1 MSAFDEDIAA
11 DFILEAQEILDR
23 LGEQL
28 VALEQSPQDNEQ
40 LNAVFRGFHTLKGG
54 AGFLG
59 VHAMVELCHAAEET
73 LGMARS
79 GKAVLQA
86 NHFDAAQQS
95 LDWLQAMLDA
105 VSGGTEPQ
113 HAPPELIAMFDV
125 DAAPAPAAVAA
136 APVDAA
142 AAIAAAKSGSDMIDE
157 DEFEALLDQLHGGA
171 APGSKPVGA
180 AAAIAAAKS
189 GSDMIDEDE
198 FEALL
203 DQLHGSAAPGAKPVG
218 AAAAIAAAKSGSD
231 MIDEDEFE
239 ALLDQLHGG
248 AAPGAKPVGAAVAA
262 APKPAIPKPAPVVP
276 PRPASPPRPAAAPA
290 AAAKPAAAE
299 AEQTVRVDTKR
310 LDAIVN
316 LIGELVLSRNRLK
329 TLRTRLKDEELDR
342 AVSTLDIATARLQSA
357 VMRTRMQPV
366 GKVFSRFPKVARDV
380 ARNLKKEVELELV
393 GAETE
398 LDRNLVEALADPLV
412 HLVRNAI
419 DHGIEMPD
427 LREAQG
433 KQRSGH
439 VRLSAQQEGDYVS
452 IEIQDDGAG
461 IDPEKLRAKAR
472 EKGLIDPE
480 AAARLSSEE
489 CLHLVFLPG
498 FSTKQEVT
506 DISGRGVGM
515 DVVQSRIRELSG
527 QIQIQSE
534 LGRGSRFLIRVPLTL
549 AILPTL
555 LVQAGQDIYALPL
568 ARVMEVLHAP
578 RTSLGWFDGRAVLD
592 RRSHTLPLLDLRQWL
607 DVEPA
612 PSTLMTIVVLQ
623 VGEARFGLVV
633 DQVRGREEVVIK
645 PLPKAL
651 RGLKGYA
658 GATLIGDGRMA
669 LILDVDGLR
678 NSQG

>member
-1 MSAFDEDIAA
+1 MSAVSDDITA
-11 DFILEAQEILDR
+11 DFIIEAQEILDR

-28 VALEQSPQDNEQ
+28 VSLEQAPQDSDQ
-40 LNAVFRGFHTLKGG
+40 LNAVFRGYHTLKGG

-59 VHAMVELCHAAEET
+59 VTAMVELCHAAEEA
-73 LGMARS
+73 LGAARA
-79 GKAVLQA
+79 GQAVLQA
-86 NHFDAAQQS
+86 HHFDAAQQS
-95 LDWLQAMLDA
+95 LDYLQSMLDA
-105 VSGGTEPQ
+105 VSSGTEPGY
-113 HAPPELIAMFDV
+113 APPDLIAQFDV
-125 DAAPAPAAVAA
+125 HGSAVAAPAAAA
-136 APVDAA
+136 APSAGA
-142 AAIAAAKSGSDMIDE
+142 SDLITD
-157 DEFEALLDQLHGGA
+157 DEFEALLDQLHGGN
-171 APGSKPVGA
+171 APTAVAP
-180 AAAIAAAKS
+180 AKKADDGLIS
-189 GSDMIDEDE
+189 
-198 FEALL
+198 
-203 DQLHGSAAPGAKPVG
+203 
-218 AAAAIAAAKSGSD
+218 
-231 MIDEDEFE
+231 EDEFE

-248 AAPGAKPVGAAVAA
+248 AAPGAKPVAA
-262 APKPAIPKPAPVVP
+262 APPAP
-276 PRPASPPRPAAAPA
+276 APA
-290 AAAKPAAAE
+290 ARPTAPAPAAKPAAKPLAE
-299 AEQTVRVDTKR
+299 AEHTVRVDTKR

-329 TLRTRLKDEELDR
+329 TLRARLRDEELDR

-380 ARNLKKEVELELV
+380 ARSLKKEVDLELI

-419 DHGIEMPD
+419 DHGVEMPD

-433 KQRSGH
+433 KPRMGH

-452 IEIQDDGAG
+452 IEVQDDGAG

-498 FSTKQEVT
+498 FSTKQQVT

-534 LGRGSRFLIRVPLTL
+534 LGRGSRFMIRVPLTL

-555 LVQAGQDIYALPL
+555 LVQAGEDVYALPL

-592 RRSHTLPLLDLRQWL
+592 RRSHTLPLVDLRQWL
-607 DVEPA
+607 DVTPA
-612 PSTLMTIVVLQ
+612 ASTLLTIVVLQ
-623 VGEARFGLVV
+623 AGEARFGLVV

-651 RGLKGYA
+651 RGLRGYA

-678 NSQG
+678 

>member
-1 MSAFDEDIAA
+1 MSAVSDDITA
-11 DFILEAQEILDR
+11 DFIIEAQEILDR

-28 VALEQSPQDNEQ
+28 VSLEQAPQDTEQ
-40 LNAVFRGFHTLKGG
+40 LNAVFRGYHTLKGG

-59 VHAMVELCHAAEET
+59 VTAMVELCHAAEEA
-73 LGMARS
+73 LGIARA
-79 GKAVLQA
+79 GQAVLQA
-86 NHFDAAQQS
+86 HHFDAAQQS
-95 LDWLQAMLDA
+95 LDYLQSMLDA
-105 VSGGTEPQ
+105 VSSGTEPGY
-113 HAPPELIAMFDV
+113 APPDLIAQFDMNGGTAAPV
-125 DAAPAPAAVAA
+125 AAAAPAAA
-136 APVDAA
+136 
-142 AAIAAAKSGSDMIDE
+142 GSDLITD
-157 DEFEALLDQLHGGA
+157 DEFEALLDQLHGGN
-171 APGSKPVGA
+171 APTAV
-180 AAAIAAAKS
+180 
-189 GSDMIDEDE
+189 
-198 FEALL
+198 
-203 DQLHGSAAPGAKPVG
+203 APARKADDGL
-218 AAAAIAAAKSGSD
+218 IS
-231 MIDEDEFE
+231 EDEFE

-248 AAPGAKPVGAAVAA
+248 AAPGAKPAATV
-262 APKPAIPKPAPVVP
+262 
-276 PRPASPPRPAAAPA
+276 AAAPA
-290 AAAKPAAAE
+290 AAPRPAPVPAPAAKPAAKPMAE
-299 AEQTVRVDTKR
+299 AEHTVRVDTKR

-329 TLRTRLKDEELDR
+329 TLRARLRDEELDR

-366 GKVFSRFPKVARDV
+366 GKVFSRLPKVARDV
-380 ARNLKKEVELELV
+380 ARSLKKEVDLELV

-419 DHGIEMPD
+419 DHGVEMPD

-433 KQRSGH
+433 KPRMGH

-452 IEIQDDGAG
+452 IEVQDDGAG

-498 FSTKQEVT
+498 FSTKQQVT

-555 LVQAGQDIYALPL
+555 LVQAGEDVYALPL

-592 RRSHTLPLLDLRQWL
+592 RRSHTLPLVDLRQWL
-607 DVEPA
+607 DVTPA
-612 PSTLMTIVVLQ
+612 ASTLLTIVVLQ
-623 VGEARFGLVV
+623 AGEARFGLVV

-651 RGLKGYA
+651 RGLRGYA

-669 LILDVDGLR
+669 LILNVDGIR
-678 NSQG
+678 

>member
-1 MSAFDEDIAA
+1 MSAVPDDIAA

-28 VALEQSPQDNEQ
+28 VSLEQAPQDTDQ

-59 VHAMVELCHAAEET
+59 IQAMVELCHAAEET

-79 GKAVLQA
+79 GQATLQA
-86 NHFDAAQQS
+86 HHFDAAQQS
-95 LDWLQAMLDA
+95 LDYLQSMLDS
-105 VSGGTEPQ
+105 VSAGTEPGY
-113 HAPPELIAMFDV
+113 APPELIAQFDV
-125 DAAPAPAAVAA
+125 NGPATPAPAASAGPVANTGGELIT
-136 APVDAA
+136 D
-142 AAIAAAKSGSDMIDE
+142 

-171 APGSKPVGA
+171 APT
-180 AAAIAAAKS
+180 AIKVPEKDD
-189 GSDMIDEDE
+189 GLI
-198 FEALL
+198 
-203 DQLHGSAAPGAKPVG
+203 G
-218 AAAAIAAAKSGSD
+218 
-231 MIDEDEFE
+231 EDEFE

-248 AAPGAKPVGAAVAA
+248 AVPGAKAVATAPA
-262 APKPAIPKPAPVVP
+262 ARAV
-276 PRPASPPRPAAAPA
+276 AAPA
-290 AAAKPAAAE
+290 APMAKPAPPKPVAE
-299 AEQTVRVDTKR
+299 AEHTVRVDTKR

-329 TLRTRLKDEELDR
+329 TLRARLHDEELDR

-380 ARNLKKEVELELV
+380 ARSLKKEVELELI

-419 DHGIEMPD
+419 DHGVEMPD

-433 KQRSGH
+433 KPRSGH

-452 IEIQDDGAG
+452 IEVQDDGAG
-461 IDPEKLRAKAR
+461 IDPERLRQKAR

-498 FSTKQEVT
+498 FSTKQQVT

-534 LGRGSRFLIRVPLTL
+534 LGRGSRFMIRVPLTL

-555 LVQAGQDIYALPL
+555 LVQAGEDVYALPL

-578 RTSLGWFDGRAVLD
+578 NTSLGWFDGRAVLD
-592 RRSHTLPLLDLRQWL
+592 RKSHTLALVDLRHWL
-607 DVEPA
+607 DVEPM
-612 PSTLMTIVVLQ
+612 PSSLLTIVVLQ
-623 VGEARFGLVV
+623 AGEARFGLVV

-651 RGLKGYA
+651 RGLRGYA

-678 NSQG
+678 THHD

>member
-1 MSAFDEDIAA
+1 MSAVSDDITA
-11 DFILEAQEILDR
+11 DFIIEAQEILDR

-28 VALEQSPQDNEQ
+28 VSLEQAPQDNEQ
-40 LNAVFRGFHTLKGG
+40 LNAVFRGYHTLKGG

-59 VHAMVELCHAAEET
+59 ITAMVELCHAAEEA
-73 LGMARS
+73 LGAARA
-79 GKAVLQA
+79 GQAVLQA
-86 NHFDAAQQS
+86 HHFDAAQQS
-95 LDWLQAMLDA
+95 LDYLQSMLDA
-105 VSGGTEPQ
+105 VSSGTEPGY
-113 HAPPELIAMFDV
+113 APPDLIAQFDV
-125 DAAPAPAAVAA
+125 HGGNAPAA
-136 APVDAA
+136 AA
-142 AAIAAAKSGSDMIDE
+142 AAAATPAAGGDLITDDEFEALLDQLHGGGAPTAVAPAKKADDGLISE
-157 DEFEALLDQLHGGA
+157 DEFEALLDQLHGG
-171 APGSKPVGA
+171 GV
-180 AAAIAAAKS
+180 
-189 GSDMIDEDE
+189 
-198 FEALL
+198 
-203 DQLHGSAAPGAKPVG
+203 PGAKP
-218 AAAAIAAAKSGSD
+218 AAAA
-231 MIDEDEFE
+231 
-239 ALLDQLHGG
+239 
-248 AAPGAKPVGAAVAA
+248 PVVAA
-262 APKPAIPKPAPVVP
+262 SVPA
-276 PRPASPPRPAAAPA
+276 PRPAPPP
-290 AAAKPAAAE
+290 AAKPAAGKPMAE
-299 AEQTVRVDTKR
+299 AEHTVRVDTKR

-329 TLRTRLKDEELDR
+329 TLRTRLRDEELDR

-380 ARNLKKEVELELV
+380 ARSLKKEVDLELI

-419 DHGIEMPD
+419 DHGVEMPD

-433 KQRSGH
+433 KPRMGH

-452 IEIQDDGAG
+452 IEVQDDGAG

-498 FSTKQEVT
+498 FSTKQQVT

-555 LVQAGQDIYALPL
+555 LVQAGEDVYALPL

-592 RRSHTLPLLDLRQWL
+592 RRSHTLPLIDLRQWL
-607 DVEPA
+607 DVTPA
-612 PSTLMTIVVLQ
+612 ASPLLTIVVLQ
-623 VGEARFGLVV
+623 AGEARFGLVV

-651 RGLKGYA
+651 RGLRGYA

-678 NSQG
+678 

>member
-1 MSAFDEDIAA
+1 MSAVADDITA
-11 DFILEAQEILDR
+11 DFIIEAQEILDR

-28 VALEQSPQDNEQ
+28 VSLEQAPQDSDQ
-40 LNAVFRGFHTLKGG
+40 LNAVFRGYHTLKGG

-59 VHAMVELCHAAEET
+59 ITAMVELCHAAEEA
-73 LGMARS
+73 LGSARA
-79 GKAVLQA
+79 GQAVLQSH
-86 NHFDAAQQS
+86 HFDAAQQS
-95 LDWLQAMLDA
+95 LDYLQSMLDA
-105 VSGGTEPQ
+105 VSSGTEPGY
-113 HAPPELIAMFDV
+113 APPELIAQFDV
-125 DAAPAPAAVAA
+125 HGGTAPAASANTAAAPAAGGSDLITDDEFEALLDQLHGGGAPTAVA
-136 APVDAA
+136 P
-142 AAIAAAKSGSDMIDE
+142 AKKADDGLISE

-171 APGSKPVGA
+171 APGSKPV
-180 AAAIAAAKS
+180 
-189 GSDMIDEDE
+189 
-198 FEALL
+198 
-203 DQLHGSAAPGAKPVG
+203 
-218 AAAAIAAAKSGSD
+218 
-231 MIDEDEFE
+231 
-239 ALLDQLHGG
+239 
-248 AAPGAKPVGAAVAA
+248 AA
-262 APKPAIPKPAPVVP
+262 APAPA
-276 PRPASPPRPAAAPA
+276 PRPAAAPA
-290 AAAKPAAAE
+290 AAPAKPAAAKPLAE
-299 AEQTVRVDTKR
+299 AEHTVRVDTKR

-329 TLRTRLKDEELDR
+329 TLRTRLRDEELDR

-380 ARNLKKEVELELV
+380 ARSLKKEVDLELI

-419 DHGIEMPD
+419 DHGVEMPD

-433 KQRSGH
+433 KPRMGH

-452 IEIQDDGAG
+452 IEVQDDGAG

-498 FSTKQEVT
+498 FSTKQQVT

-555 LVQAGQDIYALPL
+555 LVQAGEDVYALPL

-592 RRSHTLPLLDLRQWL
+592 RRSHTLPLIDLRQWL
-607 DVEPA
+607 DVTPA
-612 PSTLMTIVVLQ
+612 ASSLLTIVVLQ
-623 VGEARFGLVV
+623 AGEARFGLVV

-651 RGLKGYA
+651 RGLRGYA

-678 NSQG
+678 

>member
-1 MSAFDEDIAA
+1 MSAVSDDITA
-11 DFILEAQEILDR
+11 DFIIEAQEILDR

-28 VALEQSPQDNEQ
+28 VSLEQAPQDTEQ
-40 LNAVFRGFHTLKGG
+40 LNAVFRGYHTLKGG

-59 VHAMVELCHAAEET
+59 VTAMVELCHAAEEA
-73 LGMARS
+73 LGAARA
-79 GKAVLQA
+79 GQAVLQA
-86 NHFDAAQQS
+86 HHFDAAQQS
-95 LDWLQAMLDA
+95 LDYLQSMLDA
-105 VSGGTEPQ
+105 VSSGTEPGY
-113 HAPPELIAMFDV
+113 APPDLIAQFDV
-125 DAAPAPAAVAA
+125 HGGAVTAPAAAAAPAAG
-136 APVDAA
+136 
-142 AAIAAAKSGSDMIDE
+142 GSDLITD
-157 DEFEALLDQLHGGA
+157 DEFEALLDQLHGGN
-171 APGSKPVGA
+171 APTAVAP
-180 AAAIAAAKS
+180 AKKADDGLIS
-189 GSDMIDEDE
+189 
-198 FEALL
+198 
-203 DQLHGSAAPGAKPVG
+203 
-218 AAAAIAAAKSGSD
+218 
-231 MIDEDEFE
+231 EDEFE

-248 AAPGAKPVGAAVAA
+248 AAPGAKPAAVVA
-262 APKPAIPKPAPVVP
+262 PAPI
-276 PRPASPPRPAAAPA
+276 AAPRPAAAPA
-290 AAAKPAAAE
+290 PAAKPAAKPLAE
-299 AEQTVRVDTKR
+299 AEHTVRVDTKR

-329 TLRTRLKDEELDR
+329 TLRARLRDEELDR

-380 ARNLKKEVELELV
+380 ARSLKKEVDLELI

-419 DHGIEMPD
+419 DHGVEMPD

-433 KQRSGH
+433 KPRMGH

-452 IEIQDDGAG
+452 IEVQDDGAG

-498 FSTKQEVT
+498 FSTKQQVT

-555 LVQAGQDIYALPL
+555 LVQAGEDVYALPL

-592 RRSHTLPLLDLRQWL
+592 RRSHTLPLVDLRQWL
-607 DVEPA
+607 DVTPA
-612 PSTLMTIVVLQ
+612 ASTLLTIVVLQ
-623 VGEARFGLVV
+623 AGEARFGLVV

-651 RGLKGYA
+651 RGLRGYA

-678 NSQG
+678 SPHD

>member
-1 MSAFDEDIAA
+1 MSAVPDDIAA

-28 VALEQSPQDNEQ
+28 VSLEQSPQDSDQ

-59 VHAMVELCHAAEET
+59 IQAMVELCHAAEET

-79 GKAVLQA
+79 GQAVLQA
-86 NHFDAAQQS
+86 HHFDAAQQS
-95 LDWLQAMLDA
+95 LDYLQSMLDS
-105 VSGGTEPQ
+105 VSAGTEPGY
-113 HAPPELIAMFDV
+113 APPELIAQFDV
-125 DAAPAPAAVAA
+125 NGPATPAPAPVAA
-136 APVDAA
+136 SAAPSRGELITD
-142 AAIAAAKSGSDMIDE
+142 
-157 DEFEALLDQLHGGA
+157 DEFEALLDTLHGGA
-171 APGSKPVGA
+171 APTAVANTGA
-180 AAAIAAAKS
+180 DGLI
-189 GSDMIDEDE
+189 G
-198 FEALL
+198 
-203 DQLHGSAAPGAKPVG
+203 
-218 AAAAIAAAKSGSD
+218 
-231 MIDEDEFE
+231 EDEFE

-248 AAPGAKPVGAAVAA
+248 AAPGAKAVAA
-262 APKPAIPKPAPVVP
+262 APAPAP
-276 PRPASPPRPAAAPA
+276 RAAAAAPA
-290 AAAKPAAAE
+290 AKPAANKPVAE
-299 AEQTVRVDTKR
+299 AEHTVRVDTKR

-329 TLRTRLKDEELDR
+329 TLRARLHDEELDR

-419 DHGIEMPD
+419 DHGVETPD

-433 KQRSGH
+433 KPRSGH

-452 IEIQDDGAG
+452 IEVQDDGAG
-461 IDPEKLRAKAR
+461 IDPERLRQKAR

-480 AAARLSSEE
+480 AAARLTSEE

-555 LVQAGQDIYALPL
+555 LVQAGEDVYALPL

-578 RTSLGWFDGRAVLD
+578 NTSLGWFDGRAVLD
-592 RRSHTLPLLDLRQWL
+592 RKSHTLPLVDLRHWL
-607 DVEPA
+607 AVEPTA
-612 PSTLMTIVVLQ
+612 SPLLTIVVLQ
-623 VGEARFGLVV
+623 AGEARFGLVV

-651 RGLKGYA
+651 RGLRGYA
-658 GATLIGDGRMA
+658 GATLIGDGRMS

-678 NSQG
+678 SPHD

>member
-1 MSAFDEDIAA
+1 MSAVSDDITA
-11 DFILEAQEILDR
+11 DFIIEAQEILDR

-28 VALEQSPQDNEQ
+28 VSLEQAPQDSDQ
-40 LNAVFRGFHTLKGG
+40 LNAVFRGYHTLKGG

-59 VHAMVELCHAAEET
+59 VTAMVELCHAAEEA
-73 LGMARS
+73 LGAARA
-79 GKAVLQA
+79 GQAVLQA
-86 NHFDAAQQS
+86 HHFDAAQQS
-95 LDWLQAMLDA
+95 LDYLQSMLDA
-105 VSGGTEPQ
+105 VSSGTEPGY
-113 HAPPELIAMFDV
+113 APPDLIAQFDV
-125 DAAPAPAAVAA
+125 HGGAVAAPAAAA
-136 APVDAA
+136 APAA
-142 AAIAAAKSGSDMIDE
+142 GGSDLITD
-157 DEFEALLDQLHGGA
+157 DEFEALLDQLHGGN
-171 APGSKPVGA
+171 APTAVSP
-180 AAAIAAAKS
+180 AKKADDGLIS
-189 GSDMIDEDE
+189 
-198 FEALL
+198 
-203 DQLHGSAAPGAKPVG
+203 
-218 AAAAIAAAKSGSD
+218 
-231 MIDEDEFE
+231 EDEFE

-248 AAPGAKPVGAAVAA
+248 AAPGAKPAAAVAPTPVA
-262 APKPAIPKPAPVVP
+262 A
-276 PRPASPPRPAAAPA
+276 PRPAAAPA
-290 AAAKPAAAE
+290 PAAKPAAKPLAE
-299 AEQTVRVDTKR
+299 AEHTVRVDTKR

-329 TLRTRLKDEELDR
+329 TLRARLRDEELDR

-380 ARNLKKEVELELV
+380 ARSLKKEVDLELI

-419 DHGIEMPD
+419 DHGVEMPD

-433 KQRSGH
+433 KPRMGH

-452 IEIQDDGAG
+452 IEVQDDGAG

-498 FSTKQEVT
+498 FSTKQQVT

-555 LVQAGQDIYALPL
+555 LVQAGEDVYALPL

-592 RRSHTLPLLDLRQWL
+592 RRSHTLPLVDLRQWL
-607 DVEPA
+607 DVTPA
-612 PSTLMTIVVLQ
+612 ASTLLTIVVLQ
-623 VGEARFGLVV
+623 AGEARFGLVV

-651 RGLKGYA
+651 RGLRGYA

-678 NSQG
+678 TPHD

>member
-1 MSAFDEDIAA
+1 MSAVPDDITA
-11 DFILEAQEILDR
+11 DFIIEAQEILDR

-28 VALEQSPQDNEQ
+28 VSLEQAPQDSDQ
-40 LNAVFRGFHTLKGG
+40 LNAVFRGYHTLKGG

-59 VHAMVELCHAAEET
+59 VTAMVELCHAAEEA
-73 LGMARS
+73 LGAARA
-79 GKAVLQA
+79 GQAVLQA
-86 NHFDAAQQS
+86 HHFDAAQQS
-95 LDWLQAMLDA
+95 LDYLQSMLDA
-105 VSGGTEPQ
+105 VSSGTEPGY
-113 HAPPELIAMFDV
+113 APPDLIAQFDV
-125 DAAPAPAAVAA
+125 HGGAVAAPAAAA
-136 APVDAA
+136 APAA
-142 AAIAAAKSGSDMIDE
+142 GGSDLITDDEFEALLDQLHGGNAPTAVAPAKKADDGLISE

-171 APGSKPVGA
+171 APGTKPA
-180 AAAIAAAKS
+180 AA
-189 GSDMIDEDE
+189 M
-198 FEALL
+198 
-203 DQLHGSAAPGAKPVG
+203 APA
-218 AAAAIAAAKSGSD
+218 
-231 MIDEDEFE
+231 
-239 ALLDQLHGG
+239 
-248 AAPGAKPVGAAVAA
+248 
-262 APKPAIPKPAPVVP
+262 
-276 PRPASPPRPAAAPA
+276 PAAAPRPVA
-290 AAAKPAAAE
+290 APAPVAKPAAKPLAE
-299 AEQTVRVDTKR
+299 AEHTVRVDTKR

-329 TLRTRLKDEELDR
+329 TLRARLRDEELDR

-380 ARNLKKEVELELV
+380 ARSLKKEVDLELI

-419 DHGIEMPD
+419 DHGVEMPD

-433 KQRSGH
+433 KPRMGH

-452 IEIQDDGAG
+452 IEVQDDGAG

-498 FSTKQEVT
+498 FSTKQQVT

-555 LVQAGQDIYALPL
+555 LVQAGEDVYALPL

-592 RRSHTLPLLDLRQWL
+592 RRSHTLPLVDLRQWL
-607 DVEPA
+607 DVTPA
-612 PSTLMTIVVLQ
+612 VSPLLTIVVLQ
-623 VGEARFGLVV
+623 AGEARFGLVV

-651 RGLKGYA
+651 RGLRGYA

-678 NSQG
+678 

>member
-1 MSAFDEDIAA
+1 MSAVSDDITA
-11 DFILEAQEILDR
+11 DFIIEAQEILDR

-28 VALEQSPQDNEQ
+28 VSLEQAPQDTEQ
-40 LNAVFRGFHTLKGG
+40 LNAVFRGYHTLKGG

-59 VHAMVELCHAAEET
+59 VTAMVELCHAAEEA
-73 LGMARS
+73 LGIARA
-79 GKAVLQA
+79 GQAVLQA
-86 NHFDAAQQS
+86 HHFDAAQQS
-95 LDWLQAMLDA
+95 LDYLQSMLDA
-105 VSGGTEPQ
+105 VSSGTEPGY
-113 HAPPELIAMFDV
+113 APPDLIAQFDMNGGTAAPV
-125 DAAPAPAAVAA
+125 AAAAPAAA
-136 APVDAA
+136 
-142 AAIAAAKSGSDMIDE
+142 GSDLITD
-157 DEFEALLDQLHGGA
+157 DEFEALLDQLHGGN
-171 APGSKPVGA
+171 APTAV
-180 AAAIAAAKS
+180 
-189 GSDMIDEDE
+189 
-198 FEALL
+198 
-203 DQLHGSAAPGAKPVG
+203 APARKADDGL
-218 AAAAIAAAKSGSD
+218 IS
-231 MIDEDEFE
+231 EDEFE

-248 AAPGAKPVGAAVAA
+248 AAPGAKPAATV
-262 APKPAIPKPAPVVP
+262 
-276 PRPASPPRPAAAPA
+276 AAAPA
-290 AAAKPAAAE
+290 AAPRPAPVPAPAAKPAAKPMAE
-299 AEQTVRVDTKR
+299 AEHTVRVDTKR

-329 TLRTRLKDEELDR
+329 TLRARLRDEELDR

-380 ARNLKKEVELELV
+380 ARSLKKEVDLELV

-419 DHGIEMPD
+419 DHGVEMPD

-433 KQRSGH
+433 KPRMGH

-452 IEIQDDGAG
+452 IEVQDDGAG

-498 FSTKQEVT
+498 FSTKQQVT

-555 LVQAGQDIYALPL
+555 LVQAGEDVYALPL

-592 RRSHTLPLLDLRQWL
+592 RRSHTLPLVDLRQWL
-607 DVEPA
+607 DVTPA
-612 PSTLMTIVVLQ
+612 ASTLLTIVVLQ
-623 VGEARFGLVV
+623 AGEARFGLVV

-651 RGLKGYA
+651 RGLRGYA

-669 LILDVDGLR
+669 LILHVDGIR
-678 NSQG
+678 

>member
-1 MSAFDEDIAA
+1 MSAVSDDITA
-11 DFILEAQEILDR
+11 DFIIEAQEILDR

-28 VALEQSPQDNEQ
+28 VSLEQAPQDSDQ
-40 LNAVFRGFHTLKGG
+40 LNAVFRGYHTLKGG

-59 VHAMVELCHAAEET
+59 VTAMVELCHAAEEA
-73 LGMARS
+73 LGAARA
-79 GKAVLQA
+79 GQAVLQA
-86 NHFDAAQQS
+86 HHFDAAQQS
-95 LDWLQAMLDA
+95 LDYLQSMLDA
-105 VSGGTEPQ
+105 VSSGTEPGY
-113 HAPPELIAMFDV
+113 APPDLIAQFDV
-125 DAAPAPAAVAA
+125 HGGAVAAPAAAA
-136 APVDAA
+136 APTAG
-142 AAIAAAKSGSDMIDE
+142 GSDLITDDEFEALLDQLHGGNAPTAVAPAKKADDGLISE

-171 APGSKPVGA
+171 APGTKPA
-180 AAAIAAAKS
+180 AVVAPAPIAAPRPV
-189 GSDMIDEDE
+189 
-198 FEALL
+198 
-203 DQLHGSAAPGAKPVG
+203 AAPA
-218 AAAAIAAAKSGSD
+218 
-231 MIDEDEFE
+231 
-239 ALLDQLHGG
+239 
-248 AAPGAKPVGAAVAA
+248 
-262 APKPAIPKPAPVVP
+262 PAPV
-276 PRPASPPRPAAAPA
+276 
-290 AAAKPAAAE
+290 AKPAAKPLAE
-299 AEQTVRVDTKR
+299 AEHTVRVDTKR

-329 TLRTRLKDEELDR
+329 TLRARLRDEELDR

-380 ARNLKKEVELELV
+380 ARSLKKEVDLELI

-419 DHGIEMPD
+419 DHGVEMPD

-433 KQRSGH
+433 KPRMGH

-452 IEIQDDGAG
+452 IEVQDDGAG

-498 FSTKQEVT
+498 FSTKQQVT

-555 LVQAGQDIYALPL
+555 LVQAGEDVYALPL

-592 RRSHTLPLLDLRQWL
+592 RRSHTLPLVDLRQWL
-607 DVEPA
+607 DVTPA
-612 PSTLMTIVVLQ
+612 ASPLLTIVVLQ
-623 VGEARFGLVV
+623 AGEARFGLVV

-651 RGLKGYA
+651 RGLRGYA

-678 NSQG
+678 

>member
-1 MSAFDEDIAA
+1 MNALADDIAA
-11 DFILEAQEILDR
+11 DFIIEAQEILDR

-28 VALEQSPQDNEQ
+28 VALELAPDDAEQ

-54 AGFLG
+54 AGFLSITP
-59 VHAMVELCHAAEET
+59 MVELCHAAEEA

-79 GKAVLQA
+79 GKAHMLA
-86 NHFDAAQQS
+86 HHFDAAQQS
-95 LDWLQAMLDA
+95 LDWLQSMLDA
-105 VSGGTEPQ
+105 VSSGAEPG
-113 HAPPELIAMFDV
+113 HAPAALIAQFEMGSPAALV
-125 DAAPAPAAVAA
+125 PAQAAAAPAPAA
-136 APVDAA
+136 DL
-142 AAIAAAKSGSDMIDE
+142 ISE
-157 DEFEALLDQLHGGA
+157 DEFEALLDTLHGNA
-171 APGSKPVGA
+171 APGAVTPTLKADSEL
-180 AAAIAAAKS
+180 IS
-189 GSDMIDEDE
+189 EDE

-203 DQLHGSAAPGAKPVG
+203 DKLHGSNAPGATP
-218 AAAAIAAAKSGSD
+218 
-231 MIDEDEFE
+231 
-239 ALLDQLHGG
+239 
-248 AAPGAKPVGAAVAA
+248 
-262 APKPAIPKPAPVVP
+262 PAAPVVP
-276 PRPASPPRPAAAPA
+276 KVIKQVAPA
-290 AAAKPAAAE
+290 TRAPTKPAE
-299 AEQTVRVDTKR
+299 PEHTVRVDTKR

-329 TLRTRLKDEELDR
+329 TLRNRLKDEELDR

-380 ARNLKKEVELELV
+380 ARSLQKEVDLQLV
-393 GAETE
+393 GADTE

-419 DHGIEMPD
+419 DHGIEAPE

-433 KQRSGH
+433 KPRLGH

-452 IEIQDDGAG
+452 IEVQDDGAG

-480 AAARLSSEE
+480 VAARLSSEE

-498 FSTKQEVT
+498 FSTKQQVT

-555 LVQAGQDIYALPL
+555 LVQAGEDIYALPL

-578 RTSLGWFDGRAVLD
+578 ATALGWFDGRPVFD
-592 RRSHTLPLLDLRQWL
+592 RKTHTLALVDLRQWL
-607 DVEPA
+607 GFTPA
-612 PSTLMTIVVLQ
+612 STALLTIVVLQ
-623 VGEARFGLVV
+623 MGEARFGLVV

-645 PLPKAL
+645 PLPRAL
-651 RGLKGYA
+651 RGLSGYA

-678 NSQG
+678 GSQG

>member
-1 MSAFDEDIAA
+1 MSAVSDDITA
-11 DFILEAQEILDR
+11 DFIIEAQEILDR

-28 VALEQSPQDNEQ
+28 VSLEQAPQDGEQ
-40 LNAVFRGFHTLKGG
+40 LNAVFRGYHTLKGG

-59 VHAMVELCHAAEET
+59 VTAMVELCHAAEEA
-73 LGMARS
+73 LGAARA
-79 GKAVLQA
+79 GQAVLQA
-86 NHFDAAQQS
+86 HHFDAAQQS
-95 LDWLQAMLDA
+95 LDYLQSMLDA
-105 VSGGTEPQ
+105 VSSGTEPGY
-113 HAPPELIAMFDV
+113 APPDLIAQFDV
-125 DAAPAPAAVAA
+125 HGGTAAAPVAA
-136 APVDAA
+136 APAA
-142 AAIAAAKSGSDMIDE
+142 GSSDLITD
-157 DEFEALLDQLHGGA
+157 DEFEALLDQLHGGN
-171 APGSKPVGA
+171 APTAVAP
-180 AAAIAAAKS
+180 AKKADDGLIS
-189 GSDMIDEDE
+189 
-198 FEALL
+198 
-203 DQLHGSAAPGAKPVG
+203 
-218 AAAAIAAAKSGSD
+218 
-231 MIDEDEFE
+231 EDEFE

-248 AAPGAKPVGAAVAA
+248 AAPGAKPAA
-262 APKPAIPKPAPVVP
+262 APAPAPL
-276 PRPASPPRPAAAPA
+276 AAPRPAAAPA
-290 AAAKPAAAE
+290 PAPKPAAKPLAE
-299 AEQTVRVDTKR
+299 AEHTVRVDTKR

-329 TLRTRLKDEELDR
+329 TLRARLRDEELDR

-380 ARNLKKEVELELV
+380 ARSLKKEVDLELI

-419 DHGIEMPD
+419 DHGVEMPD

-433 KQRSGH
+433 KPRMGH

-452 IEIQDDGAG
+452 IEVQDDGAG

-498 FSTKQEVT
+498 FSTKQQVT

-555 LVQAGQDIYALPL
+555 LVQAGEDVYALPL

-578 RTSLGWFDGRAVLD
+578 GTSLGWFDGRAVLD
-592 RRSHTLPLLDLRQWL
+592 RRSHTLPLVDLRQWL
-607 DVEPA
+607 DVTPA
-612 PSTLMTIVVLQ
+612 TSTLLTIVVLQ
-623 VGEARFGLVV
+623 AGEARFGLVV

-651 RGLKGYA
+651 RGLRGYA

-678 NSQG
+678 

>member
-1 MSAFDEDIAA
+1 MSAFADDIAA

-28 VALEQSPQDNEQ
+28 VALEQAPQDSDQ

-54 AGFLG
+54 AGFL
-59 VHAMVELCHAAEET
+59 AITPMVELCHAAEET
-73 LGMARS
+73 LGMARA
-79 GKAVLQA
+79 GKAELQA
-86 NHFDAAQQS
+86 HHFDAAQQS
-95 LDWLQAMLDA
+95 LDWLQSMLDA
-105 VSGGTEPQ
+105 VSNGTDPE
-113 HAPPELIAMFDV
+113 HAPATLIAQFDV
-125 DAAPAPAAVAA
+125 SAAPVAVAA
-136 APVDAA
+136 PVNAD
-142 AAIAAAKSGSDMIDE
+142 SDLISE
-157 DEFEALLDQLHGGA
+157 DEFEALLDQLHGGTV
-171 APGSKPVGA
+171 PGA
-180 AAAIAAAKS
+180 AATKVDDSLIS
-189 GSDMIDEDE
+189 
-198 FEALL
+198 
-203 DQLHGSAAPGAKPVG
+203 
-218 AAAAIAAAKSGSD
+218 
-231 MIDEDEFE
+231 EDEFE

-248 AAPGAKPVGAAVAA
+248 AAPGATTAAPVAVAV
-262 APKPAIPKPAPVVP
+262 APAKPAT
-276 PRPASPPRPAAAPA
+276 PRPAAAPKA
-290 AAAKPAAAE
+290 APAKAAE
-299 AEQTVRVDTKR
+299 PEQTVRVDTKR

-380 ARNLKKEVELELV
+380 ARSLQKEVDLELI
-393 GAETE
+393 GADTE

-419 DHGIEMPD
+419 DHGVEMPD

-433 KQRSGH
+433 KSRMGR

-452 IEIQDDGAG
+452 IEVQDDGAG
-461 IDPEKLRAKAR
+461 IDPERLRAKAR

-480 AAARLSSEE
+480 AAARLTSEE

-498 FSTKQEVT
+498 FSTKQQVT

-555 LVQAGQDIYALPL
+555 LVQAGEDVYALPL

-578 RTSLGWFDGRAVLD
+578 ATSLGWFDGRAVLD
-592 RRSHTLPLLDLRQWL
+592 RKTHTLALLDLRQWL
-607 DVEPA
+607 GVTPM
-612 PSTLMTIVVLQ
+612 PTTLLTIVVLQ
-623 VGEARFGLVV
+623 MGETRFGLVV

-645 PLPKAL
+645 PLPRAL
-651 RGLKGYA
+651 RGLRGYA

-678 NSQG
+678 GGQG

>member
-1 MSAFDEDIAA
+1 MSAVSDDITA
-11 DFILEAQEILDR
+11 DFIIEAQEILDR

-28 VALEQSPQDNEQ
+28 VSLEQAPQDTEQ
-40 LNAVFRGFHTLKGG
+40 LNAVFRGYHTLKGG

-59 VHAMVELCHAAEET
+59 VTAMVELCHAAEEA
-73 LGMARS
+73 LGAARA
-79 GKAVLQA
+79 GQAVLQA
-86 NHFDAAQQS
+86 HHFDAAQQS
-95 LDWLQAMLDA
+95 LDYLQSMLDA
-105 VSGGTEPQ
+105 VSSGTEPGY
-113 HAPPELIAMFDV
+113 APPDLIAQFDV
-125 DAAPAPAAVAA
+125 HGGAVAAPAAAA
-136 APVDAA
+136 APAA
-142 AAIAAAKSGSDMIDE
+142 GGSDLITD
-157 DEFEALLDQLHGGA
+157 DEFEALLDQLHGGN
-171 APGSKPVGA
+171 APTAVAP
-180 AAAIAAAKS
+180 AKKADDGLIS
-189 GSDMIDEDE
+189 
-198 FEALL
+198 
-203 DQLHGSAAPGAKPVG
+203 
-218 AAAAIAAAKSGSD
+218 
-231 MIDEDEFE
+231 EDEFE

-248 AAPGAKPVGAAVAA
+248 AAPGAKPAAAA
-262 APKPAIPKPAPVVP
+262 APAPVT
-276 PRPASPPRPAAAPA
+276 APRPAAAPA
-290 AAAKPAAAE
+290 PAAKPAAKPLAE
-299 AEQTVRVDTKR
+299 AEHTVRVDTKR

-329 TLRTRLKDEELDR
+329 TLRARLRDEELDR

-380 ARNLKKEVELELV
+380 ARSLKKEVDLELI

-419 DHGIEMPD
+419 DHGVEMPD

-433 KQRSGH
+433 KPRMGH

-452 IEIQDDGAG
+452 IEVQDDGAG

-498 FSTKQEVT
+498 FSTKQQVT

-555 LVQAGQDIYALPL
+555 LVQAGEDVYALPL

-592 RRSHTLPLLDLRQWL
+592 RRSHTLPLVDLRQWL
-607 DVEPA
+607 DVTPA
-612 PSTLMTIVVLQ
+612 ASTLLTIVVLQ
-623 VGEARFGLVV
+623 AGEARFGLVV

-651 RGLKGYA
+651 RGLRGYA

-678 NSQG
+678 SPHD

>member
-1 MSAFDEDIAA
+1 MSAVPDDIAA

-28 VALEQSPQDNEQ
+28 VSLEQSPQDSDQ

-59 VHAMVELCHAAEET
+59 IQAMVELCHAAEET

-79 GKAVLQA
+79 GKATLQA
-86 NHFDAAQQS
+86 HHFDAAQQS
-95 LDWLQAMLDA
+95 LDYLQSMLDS
-105 VSGGTEPQ
+105 VSAGTEPGY
-113 HAPPELIAMFDV
+113 APPELIAQFDV
-125 DAAPAPAAVAA
+125 NGPATPAAAAAPTTGELISEDEFEALLDTLHGGAAPAAVARKA
-136 APVDAA
+136 DDGL
-142 AAIAAAKSGSDMIDE
+142 IGE

-171 APGSKPVGA
+171 V
-180 AAAIAAAKS
+180 
-189 GSDMIDEDE
+189 
-198 FEALL
+198 
-203 DQLHGSAAPGAKPVG
+203 PGAKP
-218 AAAAIAAAKSGSD
+218 
-231 MIDEDEFE
+231 
-239 ALLDQLHGG
+239 
-248 AAPGAKPVGAAVAA
+248 AVAA
-262 APKPAIPKPAPVVP
+262 APP
-276 PRPASPPRPAAAPA
+276 PRAPA
-290 AAAKPAAAE
+290 APPAKPAANKPVAE
-299 AEQTVRVDTKR
+299 AEHTVRVDTKR

-329 TLRTRLKDEELDR
+329 TLRARLHDEELDR

-419 DHGIEMPD
+419 DHGVETPD

-433 KQRSGH
+433 KPRSGH

-452 IEIQDDGAG
+452 IEVQDDGAG
-461 IDPEKLRAKAR
+461 IDPERLRQKAR

-480 AAARLSSEE
+480 AAARLTSEE

-534 LGRGSRFLIRVPLTL
+534 LGRGSRFMIRVPLTL

-555 LVQAGQDIYALPL
+555 LVQAGADVYALPL

-578 RTSLGWFDGRAVLD
+578 NTSLGWFDGRAVLD
-592 RRSHTLPLLDLRQWL
+592 RKSHTLPLVDLRHWL
-607 DVEPA
+607 AVAPA
-612 PSTLMTIVVLQ
+612 ASSLLTIVVLQ
-623 VGEARFGLVV
+623 AGEARFGLVV

-651 RGLKGYA
+651 RGLRGYA
-658 GATLIGDGRMA
+658 GATLIGDGRMS

-678 NSQG
+678 

>member
-1 MSAFDEDIAA
+1 MSAVSDDITA
-11 DFILEAQEILDR
+11 DFIIEAQEILDR

-28 VALEQSPQDNEQ
+28 VSLEQAPQDAEQ
-40 LNAVFRGFHTLKGG
+40 LNAVFRGYHTLKGG

-59 VHAMVELCHAAEET
+59 VTAMVELCHAAEEA
-73 LGMARS
+73 LGAARA
-79 GKAVLQA
+79 GQAVLQA
-86 NHFDAAQQS
+86 HHFDAAQQS
-95 LDWLQAMLDA
+95 LDYLQSMLDA
-105 VSGGTEPQ
+105 VSSGTEPGY
-113 HAPPELIAMFDV
+113 APPDLIAQFDV
-125 DAAPAPAAVAA
+125 HGGAVAAPAAAA
-136 APVDAA
+136 APAA
-142 AAIAAAKSGSDMIDE
+142 GGSDLITD
-157 DEFEALLDQLHGGA
+157 DEFEALLDQLHGGN
-171 APGSKPVGA
+171 APTAVAP
-180 AAAIAAAKS
+180 AKKADDGLIS
-189 GSDMIDEDE
+189 
-198 FEALL
+198 
-203 DQLHGSAAPGAKPVG
+203 
-218 AAAAIAAAKSGSD
+218 
-231 MIDEDEFE
+231 EDEFE

-248 AAPGAKPVGAAVAA
+248 AAPGAKPAATA
-262 APKPAIPKPAPVVP
+262 APAPI
-276 PRPASPPRPAAAPA
+276 AAPRPAAAPA
-290 AAAKPAAAE
+290 PAAKPAAKPLAE
-299 AEQTVRVDTKR
+299 AEHTVRVDTKR

-329 TLRTRLKDEELDR
+329 TLRARLRDEELDR

-380 ARNLKKEVELELV
+380 ARSLKKEVDLELI

-419 DHGIEMPD
+419 DHGVEMPD

-433 KQRSGH
+433 KPRMGH

-452 IEIQDDGAG
+452 IEVQDDGAG

-498 FSTKQEVT
+498 FSTKQQVT

-555 LVQAGQDIYALPL
+555 LVQAGEDVYALPL

-592 RRSHTLPLLDLRQWL
+592 RRSHTLPLVDLRQWL
-607 DVEPA
+607 DVTPA
-612 PSTLMTIVVLQ
+612 ASTLLTIVVLQ
-623 VGEARFGLVV
+623 AGEARFGLVV

-651 RGLKGYA
+651 RGLRGYA

-678 NSQG
+678 SPHD

>member
-1 MSAFDEDIAA
+1 MSAVSDDITA
-11 DFILEAQEILDR
+11 DFIIEAQEILDR

-28 VALEQSPQDNEQ
+28 VSLEQAPQDTEQ
-40 LNAVFRGFHTLKGG
+40 LNAGFRGYHTLKGG

-59 VHAMVELCHAAEET
+59 VTAMVELCHAAEEA
-73 LGMARS
+73 LGIARA
-79 GKAVLQA
+79 GQAVLQA
-86 NHFDAAQQS
+86 HHFDAAQQS
-95 LDWLQAMLDA
+95 LDYLQAMLDA
-105 VSGGTEPQ
+105 VSSGTEPGY
-113 HAPPELIAMFDV
+113 APPELIAQFDMHGGAV
-125 DAAPAPAAVAA
+125 AAPAAAA
-136 APVDAA
+136 APAA
-142 AAIAAAKSGSDMIDE
+142 GGSDLITD
-157 DEFEALLDQLHGGA
+157 DEFEALLDQLHGGN
-171 APGSKPVGA
+171 APTAVAP
-180 AAAIAAAKS
+180 AKKADDGLIS
-189 GSDMIDEDE
+189 
-198 FEALL
+198 
-203 DQLHGSAAPGAKPVG
+203 
-218 AAAAIAAAKSGSD
+218 
-231 MIDEDEFE
+231 EDEFE

-248 AAPGAKPVGAAVAA
+248 AAPGAKPIA
-262 APKPAIPKPAPVVP
+262 
-276 PRPASPPRPAAAPA
+276 AAAPA
-290 AAAKPAAAE
+290 PIAAPRPLAAPAAPAPAAATKPAAKPLAE
-299 AEQTVRVDTKR
+299 AEHTVRVDTKR

-329 TLRTRLKDEELDR
+329 TLRARLRDEELDR

-380 ARNLKKEVELELV
+380 ARSLKKEVDLELI

-419 DHGIEMPD
+419 DHGVEMPD

-433 KQRSGH
+433 KPRMGH

-452 IEIQDDGAG
+452 IEVQDDGAG

-498 FSTKQEVT
+498 FSTKQQVT

-555 LVQAGQDIYALPL
+555 LVQAGEDVYALPL

-592 RRSHTLPLLDLRQWL
+592 RRSHTLPLVDLRQWL
-607 DVEPA
+607 DVTPA
-612 PSTLMTIVVLQ
+612 ASTLLTIVVLQ
-623 VGEARFGLVV
+623 AGEARFGLVV

-651 RGLKGYA
+651 RGLRGYA

-678 NSQG
+678 SPHD

>member
-1 MSAFDEDIAA
+1 MSAVSDDITA
-11 DFILEAQEILDR
+11 DFIIEAQEILDR

-28 VALEQSPQDNEQ
+28 VSLEQAPQDSDQ
-40 LNAVFRGFHTLKGG
+40 LNAVFRGYHTLKGG

-59 VHAMVELCHAAEET
+59 VTAMVELCHAAEEA
-73 LGMARS
+73 LGAARA
-79 GKAVLQA
+79 GQAVLQA
-86 NHFDAAQQS
+86 HHFDAAQQS
-95 LDWLQAMLDA
+95 LDYLQSMLDA
-105 VSGGTEPQ
+105 VSSGTEPGY
-113 HAPPELIAMFDV
+113 APPDLIAQFDV
-125 DAAPAPAAVAA
+125 HGGAVAAPAAAA
-136 APVDAA
+136 APTAG
-142 AAIAAAKSGSDMIDE
+142 GSDLITDDEFEALLDQLHGGNAPTAVTPAKKADDGLISE

-171 APGSKPVGA
+171 APGTKPA
-180 AAAIAAAKS
+180 AVVAPAPIAA
-189 GSDMIDEDE
+189 
-198 FEALL
+198 
-203 DQLHGSAAPGAKPVG
+203 
-218 AAAAIAAAKSGSD
+218 
-231 MIDEDEFE
+231 
-239 ALLDQLHGG
+239 
-248 AAPGAKPVGAAVAA
+248 
-262 APKPAIPKPAPVVP
+262 
-276 PRPASPPRPAAAPA
+276 PRPVAAPA
-290 AAAKPAAAE
+290 PAAKPAAKPLAE
-299 AEQTVRVDTKR
+299 AEHTVRVDTKR

-329 TLRTRLKDEELDR
+329 TLRARLRDEELDR

-380 ARNLKKEVELELV
+380 ARSLKKEVDLELI

-419 DHGIEMPD
+419 DHGVEMPD

-433 KQRSGH
+433 KPRMGH

-452 IEIQDDGAG
+452 IEVQDDGAG

-498 FSTKQEVT
+498 FSTKQQVT

-555 LVQAGQDIYALPL
+555 LVQAGEDVYALPL

-592 RRSHTLPLLDLRQWL
+592 RRSHTLPLVDLRQWL
-607 DVEPA
+607 DVTPA
-612 PSTLMTIVVLQ
+612 ASPLLTIVVLQ
-623 VGEARFGLVV
+623 AGEARFGLVV

-651 RGLKGYA
+651 RGLRGYA

-678 NSQG
+678 

>member
-1 MSAFDEDIAA
+1 MSAVSDDITA
-11 DFILEAQEILDR
+11 DFIIEAQEILDR

-28 VALEQSPQDNEQ
+28 VSLEQAPQDTEQ
-40 LNAVFRGFHTLKGG
+40 LNAVFRGYHTLKGG

-59 VHAMVELCHAAEET
+59 VTAMVELCHAAEEAP
-73 LGMARS
+73 GIARA
-79 GKAVLQA
+79 GQAVLQA
-86 NHFDAAQQS
+86 HHFDAAQQS
-95 LDWLQAMLDA
+95 LDYLQSMLDA
-105 VSGGTEPQ
+105 VSSGTEPGY
-113 HAPPELIAMFDV
+113 APPDLIAQFDMNGGTAAPV
-125 DAAPAPAAVAA
+125 AAAAPAAA
-136 APVDAA
+136 
-142 AAIAAAKSGSDMIDE
+142 GSDLITD
-157 DEFEALLDQLHGGA
+157 DEFEALLDQLHGGN
-171 APGSKPVGA
+171 APTAV
-180 AAAIAAAKS
+180 
-189 GSDMIDEDE
+189 
-198 FEALL
+198 
-203 DQLHGSAAPGAKPVG
+203 APARKADDGL
-218 AAAAIAAAKSGSD
+218 IS
-231 MIDEDEFE
+231 EDEFE

-248 AAPGAKPVGAAVAA
+248 AAPGAKPAATV
-262 APKPAIPKPAPVVP
+262 
-276 PRPASPPRPAAAPA
+276 AAAPA
-290 AAAKPAAAE
+290 AAPRPAPVPAPAAKPAPKPMAE
-299 AEQTVRVDTKR
+299 AEHTVRVDTKR

-329 TLRTRLKDEELDR
+329 TLRARLRDEELDR

-380 ARNLKKEVELELV
+380 ARSLKKEVDLELV

-419 DHGIEMPD
+419 DHGVEMPD

-433 KQRSGH
+433 KPRMGH

-452 IEIQDDGAG
+452 IEVQDDGAG

-498 FSTKQEVT
+498 FSTKQQVT

-555 LVQAGQDIYALPL
+555 LVQAGEDVYALPL

-592 RRSHTLPLLDLRQWL
+592 RRSHTLPLVDLRQWL
-607 DVEPA
+607 DVTPA
-612 PSTLMTIVVLQ
+612 ASTLLTIVVLQ
-623 VGEARFGLVV
+623 AGEARFGLVV

-651 RGLKGYA
+651 RGLRGYA

-669 LILDVDGLR
+669 LILDVDGIR
-678 NSQG
+678 

>member
-1 MSAFDEDIAA
+1 MSAVPDDIAA

-28 VALEQSPQDNEQ
+28 VSLEQSPQDSDQ

-59 VHAMVELCHAAEET
+59 IQAMVELCHAAEET

-79 GKAVLQA
+79 GQAVLQA
-86 NHFDAAQQS
+86 HHFDAGQQS
-95 LDWLQAMLDA
+95 LDYLQSMLDSVA
-105 VSGGTEPQ
+105 AGTEPGY
-113 HAPPELIAMFDV
+113 APPELIAQFDV
-125 DAAPAPAAVAA
+125 NGPATPAPAATAA
-136 APVDAA
+136 AS
-142 AAIAAAKSGSDMIDE
+142 SGELITD
-157 DEFEALLDQLHGGA
+157 DEFEALLDTLHGGA
-171 APGSKPVGA
+171 APTAV
-180 AAAIAAAKS
+180 AKKNDD
-189 GSDMIDEDE
+189 GLI
-198 FEALL
+198 
-203 DQLHGSAAPGAKPVG
+203 G
-218 AAAAIAAAKSGSD
+218 
-231 MIDEDEFE
+231 EDEFE

-248 AAPGAKPVGAAVAA
+248 AAPGAQSVA
-262 APKPAIPKPAPVVP
+262 
-276 PRPASPPRPAAAPA
+276 AAAPA
-290 AAAKPAAAE
+290 PAVAPRPVAAPAPAKPAVNKPVAE
-299 AEQTVRVDTKR
+299 AEHTVRVDTKR

-329 TLRTRLKDEELDR
+329 TLRARLHDEELDR

-380 ARNLKKEVELELV
+380 ARNLKKEVELELI

-419 DHGIEMPD
+419 DHGIEMPE

-433 KQRSGH
+433 KTRSGN

-452 IEIQDDGAG
+452 IEVQDDGAG
-461 IDPEKLRAKAR
+461 IDPERLRAKAR

-480 AAARLSSEE
+480 AAARLTSEE

-534 LGRGSRFLIRVPLTL
+534 LGRGSRFMIRVPLTL

-555 LVQAGQDIYALPL
+555 LVQAGEDVYALPL

-578 RTSLGWFDGRAVLD
+578 NTSLGWFDGRAVLD
-592 RRSHTLPLLDLRQWL
+592 RRTHTLPLVDLRHWL
-607 DVEPA
+607 DVDPA
-612 PSTLMTIVVLQ
+612 PSPLLTIVVLQ
-623 VGEARFGLVV
+623 AGEARFGLVV

-651 RGLKGYA
+651 RGLRGYA
-658 GATLIGDGRMA
+658 GATLIGDGRMS

-678 NSQG
+678 TPHD

>member
-1 MSAFDEDIAA
+1 MSAVSDDITA
-11 DFILEAQEILDR
+11 DFIIEAQEILDR

-28 VALEQSPQDNEQ
+28 VSLEQAPQDGDQ
-40 LNAVFRGFHTLKGG
+40 LNAVFRGYHTLKGG

-59 VHAMVELCHAAEET
+59 VTAMVELCHAAEEA
-73 LGMARS
+73 LGAARA
-79 GKAVLQA
+79 GQAVLQA
-86 NHFDAAQQS
+86 HHFDAAQQS
-95 LDWLQAMLDA
+95 LDYLQSMLDA
-105 VSGGTEPQ
+105 VSSGTEPGY
-113 HAPPELIAMFDV
+113 APPELIAQFDV
-125 DAAPAPAAVAA
+125 HGGATAPAAAAAAPAAGGSDLITDDEFEALLDQLHGGNAPTAVA
-136 APVDAA
+136 P
-142 AAIAAAKSGSDMIDE
+142 AKKSDDGLISE

-171 APGSKPVGA
+171 APGTKPVA
-180 AAAIAAAKS
+180 AVP
-189 GSDMIDEDE
+189 
-198 FEALL
+198 
-203 DQLHGSAAPGAKPVG
+203 AAP
-218 AAAAIAAAKSGSD
+218 
-231 MIDEDEFE
+231 
-239 ALLDQLHGG
+239 
-248 AAPGAKPVGAAVAA
+248 
-262 APKPAIPKPAPVVP
+262 PA
-276 PRPASPPRPAAAPA
+276 PRPAAPAPA
-290 AAAKPAAAE
+290 AKPPAKPLAE
-299 AEQTVRVDTKR
+299 AEHTVRVDTKR

-329 TLRTRLKDEELDR
+329 TLRARLRDEELDR

-380 ARNLKKEVELELV
+380 ARSLKKEVDLELI

-419 DHGIEMPD
+419 DHGVETPE

-433 KQRSGH
+433 KPRMGH

-452 IEIQDDGAG
+452 IEVQDDGAG

-498 FSTKQEVT
+498 FSTKQQVT

-555 LVQAGQDIYALPL
+555 LVQAGEDVYALPL

-592 RRSHTLPLLDLRQWL
+592 RRSHTLALVDLRQWL
-607 DVEPA
+607 DVTPA
-612 PSTLMTIVVLQ
+612 ASPLLTIVVLQ
-623 VGEARFGLVV
+623 AGEARFGLVV

-651 RGLKGYA
+651 RGLAGYA

-678 NSQG
+678 

>member
-1 MSAFDEDIAA
+1 MSAVSDDITA
-11 DFILEAQEILDR
+11 DFIIEAQEILDR

-28 VALEQSPQDNEQ
+28 VSLEQAPQDGDQ
-40 LNAVFRGFHTLKGG
+40 LNAVFRGYHTLKGG

-59 VHAMVELCHAAEET
+59 VTAMVELCHAAEEA
-73 LGMARS
+73 LGAARA
-79 GKAVLQA
+79 GQAVLQA
-86 NHFDAAQQS
+86 HHFDAAQQS
-95 LDWLQAMLDA
+95 LDYLQSMLDA
-105 VSGGTEPQ
+105 VSSGTEPGY
-113 HAPPELIAMFDV
+113 APPELIAQFDV
-125 DAAPAPAAVAA
+125 HGGATAPAAAAAPAAGGSDLITDDEFEALLDQLHGGNAPTAVA
-136 APVDAA
+136 P
-142 AAIAAAKSGSDMIDE
+142 AKKADDGLISE

-171 APGSKPVGA
+171 APGTKPVA
-180 AAAIAAAKS
+180 AVP
-189 GSDMIDEDE
+189 
-198 FEALL
+198 
-203 DQLHGSAAPGAKPVG
+203 AAP
-218 AAAAIAAAKSGSD
+218 
-231 MIDEDEFE
+231 
-239 ALLDQLHGG
+239 
-248 AAPGAKPVGAAVAA
+248 
-262 APKPAIPKPAPVVP
+262 PAP
-276 PRPASPPRPAAAPA
+276 RPTAPAPA
-290 AAAKPAAAE
+290 AKPPAKPLAE
-299 AEQTVRVDTKR
+299 AEHTVRVDTKR

-329 TLRTRLKDEELDR
+329 TLRARLRDEELDR

-380 ARNLKKEVELELV
+380 ARSLKKEVDLELI

-419 DHGIEMPD
+419 DHGVETPE

-433 KQRSGH
+433 KPRMGR

-452 IEIQDDGAG
+452 IEVQDDGAG

-498 FSTKQEVT
+498 FSTKQQVT

-555 LVQAGQDIYALPL
+555 LVQAGEDVYALPL

-592 RRSHTLPLLDLRQWL
+592 RRSHTLALVDLRQWL
-607 DVEPA
+607 DVTPA
-612 PSTLMTIVVLQ
+612 ASPLLTIVVLQ
-623 VGEARFGLVV
+623 AGEARFGLVV

-651 RGLKGYA
+651 RGLAGYA

-678 NSQG
+678 

>member
-1 MSAFDEDIAA
+1 MSAVPDDIAA

-28 VALEQSPQDNEQ
+28 VSLEQAPQDADQ

-59 VHAMVELCHAAEET
+59 IQAMVELCHAAEET

-79 GKAVLQA
+79 GQATLQA
-86 NHFDAAQQS
+86 HHFDAAQQS
-95 LDWLQAMLDA
+95 LDYLQSMLDS
-105 VSGGTEPQ
+105 VSAGTEPGY
-113 HAPPELIAMFDV
+113 APPELIAQFDV
-125 DAAPAPAAVAA
+125 NGPATPAPAAATS
-136 APVDAA
+136 PG
-142 AAIAAAKSGSDMIDE
+142 SGGEMITD

-171 APGSKPVGA
+171 APTAV
-180 AAAIAAAKS
+180 
-189 GSDMIDEDE
+189 
-198 FEALL
+198 
-203 DQLHGSAAPGAKPVG
+203 AAPKKDDGLIG
-218 AAAAIAAAKSGSD
+218 
-231 MIDEDEFE
+231 EDEFE

-248 AAPGAKPVGAAVAA
+248 AVPGAKAIAAAPVPAAAPRAVAA
-262 APKPAIPKPAPVVP
+262 ATAPSAKPAP
-276 PRPASPPRPAAAPA
+276 
-290 AAAKPAAAE
+290 AKPVAE
-299 AEQTVRVDTKR
+299 AEHTVRVDTKR

-329 TLRTRLKDEELDR
+329 TLRARLHDEELDR

-380 ARNLKKEVELELV
+380 ARSLKKEVELELI

-419 DHGIEMPD
+419 DHGVEMPD

-433 KQRSGH
+433 KPRSGH

-452 IEIQDDGAG
+452 IEVQDDGAG
-461 IDPEKLRAKAR
+461 IDPERLRQKAR

-498 FSTKQEVT
+498 FSTKQQVT

-534 LGRGSRFLIRVPLTL
+534 LGRGSRFMIRVPLTL

-555 LVQAGQDIYALPL
+555 LVQAGEDVYALPL

-578 RTSLGWFDGRAVLD
+578 NTSLGWFDGRAVLD
-592 RRSHTLPLLDLRQWL
+592 RKSHTLALVDLRHWL
-607 DVEPA
+607 DVEPM
-612 PSTLMTIVVLQ
+612 PSSLLTIVVLQ
-623 VGEARFGLVV
+623 AGEARFGLVV

-651 RGLKGYA
+651 RGLRGYA

-678 NSQG
+678 THHD